1 MLYTTKQSYTP
12 PLHPHEFNERAL
24 IVDTETV
31 GAGPQIEIVEIAV
44 GDTEGRILFDTLISP
59 TFNPLPPPSKHHRF
73 ERAEFDSAPQWPEV
87 WPRLSEL
94 FDGRL
99 LIAYNAAFDRRALT
113 ATCSRYAQATSE
125 RGWRCALPLVRRS
138 LGARRSPT
146 LEEACARFGITGG
159 AHRAAADVLATQQL
173 LRQLLG
179 EGTGPPPAGPLE
191 SC

>member
-31 GAGPQIEIVEIAV
+31 GAGPQVEIVEIAA
-44 GDTEGRILFDTLISP
+44 GDTGGRIIFESLISP
-59 TFNPLPPPSKHHRF
+59 TFNKLPPPSKHHRF
-73 ERAEFDSAPQWPEV
+73 ERAEFAAAPQWPDV

-94 FDGRL
+94 FEGRL
-99 LIAYNAAFDRRALT
+99 LIAYNAAFDRRALS
-113 ATCSRYAQATSE
+113 ATCSRYAQATTE

-138 LGARRSPT
+138 LGVRRSPT
-146 LEEACARFGITGG
+146 LEEACAHFGIKGG
-159 AHRAAADVLATQQL
+159 AHRAAADVLATHQL
-173 LRQLLG
+173 LARLLA
-179 EGTGPPPAGPLE
+179 AGAGSEEPLG

>member
-31 GAGPQIEIVEIAV
+31 GAGPQVEIVEIAV
-44 GDTEGRILFDTLISP
+44 GDTLGGIVFESLVNP

-73 ERAEFDSAPQWPEV
+73 ERAEFAAAPQWSDI
-87 WPRLSEL
+87 WPHLSEL

-99 LIAYNAAFDRRALT
+99 LIAYNAAFDRRAIS
-113 ATCSRYAQATSE
+113 ATCSRYAQATTE
-125 RGWRCALPLVRRS
+125 RAWRCALPLVRQA
-138 LGARRSPT
+138 LGVRRSPT
-146 LEEACARFGITGG
+146 LEEACAHFGIKGG

-173 LRQLLG
+173 LERLLASG
-179 EGTGPPPAGPLE
+179 ARAEGPQA

>member
-1 MLYTTKQSYTP
+1 MLYTTKQTYTP

-31 GAGPQIEIVEIAV
+31 GAGPQVEIVEIAV

-59 TFNPLPPPSKHHRF
+59 TFNRLPPPSKHHRF

-87 WPRLSEL
+87 WPQLSAL

-99 LIAYNAAFDRRALT
+99 LIAYNAAFDRRAVA
-113 ATCSRYAQATSE
+113 ATCSRYAQATPE
-125 RGWRCALPLVRRS
+125 RGWRCALPLVRRA

-159 AHRAAADVLATQQL
+159 AHRAAADVIAT
-173 LRQLLG
+173 RQLLARLLAAG
-179 EGTGPPPAGPLE
+179 AGPAGTGADE
-191 SC
+191 AC